1 MRHMGSPS
9 LGVPGKDYRVLIV
22 RATQKLLQRVGPST
36 LQDGEQ
42 STTLLGEWYATALFW
57 KPQVALLV
65 NETTLLPVLM
75 PLAPAVTLPTRIAQQ
90 IATVLTAHGTPPA
103 IVDDELQRMR
113 PCRVA
118 RTANR
123 SVVGIMTEF
132 AHLAAMWHDS
142 NPDPRFARPR
152 ATAGHNAVR
161 SAETSVRTA
170 NSARSCA
177 PAPPSA
183 TRDIAA
189 GHLDD

>member
-1 MRHMGSPS
+1 M
-9 LGVPGKDYRVLIV
+9 
-22 RATQKLLQRVGPST
+22 RATQKLLHRVGPPT

-75 PLAPAVTLPTRIAQQ
+75 PLAPAGTLSTRIAQQ
-90 IATVLTAHGTPPA
+90 IATVLTAHGTPSA

-113 PCRVA
+113 PCRFA

-123 SVVGIMTEF
+123 SVVGIMIEF
-132 AHLAAMWHDS
+132 THLVEVRHDS
-142 NPDPRFARPR
+142 NPDPDLLELALRLATTPCSPLYGRNVSPDRELGALLRF
-152 ATAGHNAVR
+152 
-161 SAETSVRTA
+161 
-170 NSARSCA
+170 
-177 PAPPSA
+177 SA

>member
-1 MRHMGSPS
+1 MRHVGSPS
-9 LGVPGKDYRVLIV
+9 LGVPGQDYRVLIM
-22 RATQKLLQRVGPST
+22 RATQKLLQRVGPPT

-103 IVDDELQRMR
+103 IVEDEVQRMR

-132 AHLAAMWHDS
+132 THLAEVRH
-142 NPDPRFARPR
+142 NPDPDLLDLRCGWPQRR
-152 ATAGHNAVR
+152 AAPCT
-161 SAETSVRTA
+161 AETSVRTA
-170 NSARSCA
+170 NSACSCA
-177 PAPPSA
+177 PVPPSA
-183 TRDIAA
+183 TRDIAK

>member
-1 MRHMGSPS
+1 MRQVGSPS
-9 LGVPGKDYRVLIV
+9 SGVPGQDYRVLIM
-22 RATQKLLQRVGPST
+22 RATQKLLQRVGPPT

-103 IVDDELQRMR
+103 IVEDELQRMR

-132 AHLAAMWHDS
+132 THLAEVCH
-142 NPDPRFARPR
+142 NPDLDLLDLALRL
-152 ATAGHNAVR
+152 ATTPCGPLYGRNISPDRELGALLR
-161 SAETSVRTA
+161 S
-170 NSARSCA
+170 
-177 PAPPSA
+177 SA
-183 TRDIAA
+183 TKRHSRHSE
-189 GHLDD
+189 GSLG